1 MASHGLPKERAT
13 KWVKSEGLI
22 SFLGYCSLKI
32 LDSQL
37 SGHLL
42 WKLHDS
48 P

>member
-1 MASHGLPKERAT
+1 MASHGPPKERAT
-13 KWVKSEGLI
+13 KWVKPKGLI
-22 SFLGYCSLKI
+22 SSLGCCSLK
-32 LDSQL
+32 LLERQL